1 MAYFNGTNI
10 AFSTI
15 LNGSL
20 LDPEMV
26 QFAETMKNLFSLPVS
41 YNKVSPNPY
50 DCIIPDFI
58 NTETLNSVFYPN
70 GNEKTFR
77 CDTLTEISVT
87 SMFSD
92 CVTLET
98 VYIPAVTHLARWT
111 FKNCSNLKSVTV
123 GTLTRVDISS
133 FSNCASLEDLII
145 GEGTTS
151 PSFNLSTCNSLTQE
165 SLHGIIDNYADM
177 TDLGGATITVGET
190 NLAKI
195 TDEYKEKAVNKGLTL
210 A

>member
-1 MAYFNGTNI
+1 MAYFNGVNI

-26 QFAETMKNLFSLPVS
+26 QFAETIKKLFSLPVS
-41 YNKVSPNPY
+41 FGEVSSNPY

-58 NTETLNSVFYPN
+58 NTETFNSVFYPN
-70 GNEKTFR
+70 GNEKTFK
-77 CDTLTEISVT
+77 CNTLTEITVT

-98 VYIPAVTHLARWT
+98 VYIPAVTRLGRWI
-111 FKNCSNLKSVTV
+111 FKDCSNLRSATV
-123 GTLTRVDISS
+123 GTLTRVDVAP
-133 FSNCASLEDLII
+133 FANCTSLENLII
-145 GEGTTS
+145 GTGTTAS
-151 PSFNLSTCNSLTQE
+151 AFSLSTCDSLTQE
-165 SLHGIIDNYADM
+165 SLHGLIDNYADM
-177 TDLGGATITVGET
+177 TDLGGATITVGEI

>member
-1 MAYFNGTNI
+1 MAYFNGVNI

-26 QFAETMKNLFSLPVS
+26 QFAETMKNLFSLPMSLDEVS
-41 YNKVSPNPY
+41 SNPY

-58 NTETLNSVFYPN
+58 NTDTFCNVFLPN
-70 GNEKTFR
+70 GNEKTFK
-77 CDTLTEISVT
+77 CNTLTEISVAN
-87 SMFSD
+87 MFVG

-98 VYIPAVTHLARWT
+98 VYIPACTALTRWT
-111 FKNCSNLKSVTV
+111 FKDCSNLKSITL
-123 GTLTRVDISS
+123 GTLTSIVVP
-133 FSNCASLEDLII
+133 FVNCTSLKDLII
-145 GEGTTS
+145 GEGTTAS
-151 PSFNLSTCNSLTQE
+151 AFSLSTCDSLTQE
-165 SLHGIIDNYADM
+165 SLHGLIDNYADM
-177 TDLGGATITVGET
+177 TDLGGATITVGAI

>member
-1 MAYFNGTNI
+1 MAYFNGVNI

-26 QFAETMKNLFSLPVS
+26 QFAETMKNLFSLPMSLDEVS
-41 YNKVSPNPY
+41 SNPY

-58 NTETLNSVFYPN
+58 NTDTFCNVFLPN
-70 GNEKTFR
+70 GNEKTFK
-77 CDTLTEISVT
+77 CNTLTEISVAN
-87 SMFSD
+87 MFAG

-98 VYIPAVTHLARWT
+98 VYIPACTALTRWT
-111 FKNCSNLKSVTV
+111 FKDCSNLKSITL
-123 GTLTRVDISS
+123 GTLTSIVVP
-133 FSNCASLEDLII
+133 FVNCTSLKDLII
-145 GEGTTS
+145 GEGTTAS
-151 PSFNLSTCNSLTQE
+151 AFSLSTCDSLTQE
-165 SLHGIIDNYADM
+165 SLHGLIDNYADM
-177 TDLGGATITVGET
+177 TDLGGATITVGAI

>member
-1 MAYFNGTNI
+1 MAYFNNVNI

-26 QFAETMKNLFSLPVS
+26 QFAETMKNLFSLPLSYDEVS
-41 YNKVSPNPY
+41 SNPY
-50 DCIIPDFI
+50 DCVIPDFI
-58 NTETLNSVFYPN
+58 NTETFNGVFYPN
-70 GNEKTFR
+70 GNEKTFH
-77 CDTLTEISVT
+77 CNTLTEISVT
-87 SMFSD
+87 SMFSG

-98 VYIPAVTHLARWT
+98 VYVPALTYLARWI
-111 FKNCSNLKSVTV
+111 FKDCLNLRSVTV
-123 GTLTRVDISS
+123 GALTRVDVAP
-133 FSNCASLEDLII
+133 FSNCTSLEDLII
-145 GEGTTS
+145 GTGTTA
-151 PSFNLSTCNSLTQE
+151 PSFSLSTCDSLTQE

-177 TDLGGATITVGET
+177 TDLGGATITVGAT

>member
-1 MAYFNGTNI
+1 MAYFNGVNI

-26 QFAETMKNLFSLPVS
+26 QFAETMKNLFSLPMSLDEVS
-41 YNKVSPNPY
+41 SNPY

-58 NTETLNSVFYPN
+58 NTDTFCNVFLPN
-70 GNEKTFR
+70 GNEKTFK
-77 CDTLTEISVT
+77 CNTLTEISVAN
-87 SMFSD
+87 MFVG

-98 VYIPAVTHLARWT
+98 VYIPACTALTRWT
-111 FKNCSNLKSVTV
+111 FKDCSNLKSITL
-123 GTLTRVDISS
+123 GTLTSVVAP
-133 FSNCASLEDLII
+133 FVNCTSLKDLII
-145 GEGTTS
+145 GEGTTAS
-151 PSFNLSTCNSLTQE
+151 TFSLSTCDSLTQE

-177 TDLGGATITVGET
+177 TDFGGATITVGEL

-195 TDEYKEKAVNKGLTL
+195 TEEYKEKAVNKGLTL

>member
-1 MAYFNGTNI
+1 MAYFNNVNI

-26 QFAETMKNLFSLPVS
+26 QFAETMKNLFSLPMSLDEVS
-41 YNKVSPNPY
+41 TTPY

-58 NTETLNSVFYPN
+58 NTDTFNSIFYPN
-70 GNEKTFR
+70 GNEKTFK
-77 CDTLTEISVT
+77 CNTLTKITVT
-87 SMFSD
+87 GMFLD

-98 VYIPAVTHLARWT
+98 VYIPAVTRLAKWT
-111 FKNCSNLKSVTV
+111 FKNCSNLRSATV
-123 GTLTRVDISS
+123 GTLTRVDTAP
-133 FSNCASLEDLII
+133 FLNCTSLEDLII
-145 GEGTTS
+145 GTGTTAS
-151 PSFNLSTCNSLTQE
+151 AFSLSTCDSLTQE

-177 TDLGGATITVGET
+177 TDLGGATITVGEL

-195 TDEYKEKAVNKGLTL
+195 TEEYKEKAVNKGLTL

>member
-1 MAYFNGTNI
+1 MAYFNNVNI

-26 QFAETMKNLFSLPVS
+26 QFAETMKNLFSLPMSLDEVS
-41 YNKVSPNPY
+41 SNPY

-58 NTETLNSVFYPN
+58 NTDTFCNVFLPN
-70 GNEKTFR
+70 GNEKTFK
-77 CDTLTEISVT
+77 CNTLTEISVAN
-87 SMFSD
+87 MFVG

-98 VYIPAVTHLARWT
+98 VYIPACTALTRWT
-111 FKNCSNLKSVTV
+111 FKDCSNLKSITL
-123 GTLTRVDISS
+123 GTLTSIVVP
-133 FSNCASLEDLII
+133 FVNCTSLKDLII
-145 GEGTTS
+145 GEGTTAS
-151 PSFNLSTCNSLTQE
+151 AFSLSTCDSLTQE
-165 SLHGIIDNYADM
+165 SLHGLIDNYADM
-177 TDLGGATITVGET
+177 TDLGGATITVGAI

>member
-1 MAYFNGTNI
+1 MAYFNGVNI

-20 LDPEMV
+20 LDTEMV
-26 QFAETMKNLFSLPVS
+26 QFAETMKNLFSLPMSLDEVS
-41 YNKVSPNPY
+41 SNPY

-58 NTETLNSVFYPN
+58 NTDTFCNVFLPN
-70 GNEKTFR
+70 GNEKTFK
-77 CDTLTEISVT
+77 CNTLTEISVAN
-87 SMFSD
+87 MFVG

-98 VYIPAVTHLARWT
+98 VYIPACTALTRWT
-111 FKNCSNLKSVTV
+111 FKDCSNLKSITL
-123 GTLTRVDISS
+123 GTLTSIVVP
-133 FSNCASLEDLII
+133 FVNCTSLKDLII
-145 GEGTTS
+145 GEGTTAS
-151 PSFNLSTCNSLTQE
+151 AFSLSTCDSLTQE
-165 SLHGIIDNYADM
+165 SLHGLIDNYADM
-177 TDLGGATITVGET
+177 TDLGGATITVGAI

>member
-1 MAYFNGTNI
+1 MAYFNGVNI

-26 QFAETMKNLFSLPVS
+26 QFAETMKNLFSLPMSLDEVS
-41 YNKVSPNPY
+41 SNPY

-58 NTETLNSVFYPN
+58 NTDTFCNVFLPN
-70 GNEKTFR
+70 GNEKTFK
-77 CDTLTEISVT
+77 CNTLTEISIAN
-87 SMFSD
+87 MFVG

-98 VYIPAVTHLARWT
+98 VYIPACTALTRWT
-111 FKNCSNLKSVTV
+111 FKDCSNLKSITL
-123 GTLTRVDISS
+123 GTLTSIVVP
-133 FSNCASLEDLII
+133 FVNCTSLKDLII
-145 GEGTTS
+145 GEGTTAS
-151 PSFNLSTCNSLTQE
+151 AFSLSTCDSLTQE
-165 SLHGIIDNYADM
+165 SLHGLIDNYADM
-177 TDLGGATITVGET
+177 TDLGGATITVGAI